1 MELIDLVMRII
12 LSGVGLL
19 VVFFLGNWFTTVN
32 SKQKDHDE
40 ELRKN
45 EIKHIVTEKD
55 NERQDK
61 ELLDAKKA
69 NQRSSEKFYK
79 NADKLASSLQ
89 TLAKSQEGNHAL
101 IKENL
106 VLIKQNIHR
115 IEKLEDRQEFFINE
129 VIKKK

>member
-1 MELIDLVMRII
+1 MEVADLVTRIV

-32 SKQKDHDE
+32 SKQREHDE
-40 ELRKN
+40 ELHKN
-45 EIKHIVTEKD
+45 EIKHIITKKD
-55 NERQDK
+55 NERQDV

-69 NQRSSEKFYK
+69 NQKSSEKFYK

-89 TLAKSQEGNHAL
+89 TLAKSQEGNHTL

-115 IEKLEDRQEFFINE
+115 IEKLEDRQEFFIKDI
-129 VIKKK
+129 IKGE